1 MALLDVSEVLSDPD
15 LIEPTG
21 LVRVRRTQTISA
33 QGLATDAEAS
43 TPFSGVVT
51 AGKGDSLRRSPDGN
65 NAQGNMTVT
74 TTFDLRPERPG
85 EDADI
90 VVWQGRR
97 YLVTE
102 IADYRNFGYVQ
113 AYCDLLP
120 LNPAY

>member
-21 LVRVRRTQTISA
+21 LVRVRRTQTISG
-33 QGLATDAEAS
+33 QGMATNAEAS
-43 TPFSGVVT
+43 TAFSGVVT
-51 AGKGDSLRRSPDGN
+51 AGKGDALRRTPDGS
-65 NAQGNMTVT
+65 NALGNITVT
-74 TTFDLRPERPG
+74 TTTELRPERPG

-97 YLVTE
+97 YIVE
-102 IADYRNFGYVQ
+102 SIADYRNFGYVQ

-120 LNPAY
+120 LAG

>member
-21 LVRVRRTQTISA
+21 LVRIRRVQTVSA
-33 QGLATDAEAS
+33 QGLASNTE
-43 TPFSGVVT
+43 TPLAFSGVVT
-51 AGKGDSLRRSPDGN
+51 AGKGDSLRRTADGN

-74 TTFDLRPERPG
+74 TTTDLRPEMPG
-85 EDADI
+85 QDADI

-97 YLVTE
+97 YIVE
-102 IADYRNFGYVQ
+102 SIAEYRNFGYVQ

-120 LNPAY
+120 LAG